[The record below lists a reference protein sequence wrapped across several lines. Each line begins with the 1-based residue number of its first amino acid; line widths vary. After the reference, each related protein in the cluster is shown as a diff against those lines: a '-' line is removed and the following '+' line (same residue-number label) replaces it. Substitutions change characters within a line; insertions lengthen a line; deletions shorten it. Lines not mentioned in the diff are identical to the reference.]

1 MQISQSQRPTILLV
15 DDEPQITQSLR
26 TSMRK
31 LPWNVLTAEDGREAL
46 DILSEN
52 KISVIVSDER
62 MPGMAGAELL
72 SRVKDLDPDTVR
84 IMLSGQATLE
94 AAVQAINSADLYRF
108 LMKPCPPEE
117 VISTIE
123 AGLELRKEQMAFRT
137 WHLEHGAIERS
148 DRERL
153 FDTALE
159 QLQVVFQ
166 PIFSARTK
174 QFYLYEALMRCSHPQ
189 LNSPGLLLAAAE
201 DLGRSAD
208 LTMRL
213 LELVAA
219 EVPTIAPETSL
230 FINLEVDQ
238 LFEPRLLGPS
248 CSLHAHANRVVVE
261 ITERSPITDE
271 DRLHARIAELRS
283 FGYRIAM
290 DDLGAGYA
298 GLTSFA
304 LLSPDVVKLDMD
316 LVRDI
321 HLSPTKQRILGAM
334 ASACID
340 LDIDCVAEGI
350 ECQEEAAEVTRLGC
364 SLLQGYHLGRP
375 LAASEFPQ
383 QRAA

>member
-1 MQISQSQRPTILLV
+1 MTTPKSERPTILLV
-15 DDEPQITQSLR
+15 DDEPQVTESLR
-26 TSMRK
+26 VSMRK
-31 LPWNVLTAEDGREAL
+31 LPWHVLTAENGSEAL
-46 DILSEN
+46 EICSKN

-62 MPGMAGAELL
+62 MPGISGAELL
-72 SRVKDLDPDTVR
+72 SKVKGLDPDTVR

-117 VISTIE
+117 VASTIQ
-123 AGLELRKEQMAFRT
+123 AGLDLRDEQLAFRG
-137 WHLEHGAIERS
+137 WQFEHGSIGRL
-148 DRERL
+148 DREAL
-153 FDTALE
+153 FEAALE

-166 PIFSARTK
+166 PIYSAKTK
-174 QFYLYEALMRCSHPQ
+174 RLYSFEALMRCSHAQ
-189 LNSPGLLLAAAE
+189 LSSPGLLLAAAK
-201 DLGRSAD
+201 DLGRGAE
-208 LTMRL
+208 LTHRL

-219 EVPTIAPETSL
+219 DVPALPAEASL

-238 LFEPRLLGPS
+238 LFEVHLLGPS
-248 CSLHAHANRVVVE
+248 GPLHDHASRVVVE
-261 ITERSPITDE
+261 LTEREAIADE
-271 DRLHARIAELRS
+271 DRLHERVAQLRS
-283 FGYRIAM
+283 FGYRIAV

-350 ECQEEAAEVTRLGC
+350 ECQEEAAEVMRLGC
-364 SLLQGYHLGRP
+364 TLLQGYHLGRP
-375 LAASEFPQ
+375 LGVSEFPKR
-383 QRAA
+383 RAA